1 MGNIILGKKEY
12 LQDYN
17 WIPSYKIEYKLKKNE
32 YFNRGK
38 YLDNY
43 LNNFNFLDT
52 ITISKPYEHVIDTID
67 IALKDEFKQSNIN
80 NFIPS
85 SKFLKDILT
94 KTLKNYNRFSF
105 LDLIQLIQ
113 HYGIV
118 NDIYYKKNNY
128 IIDNNL
134 LKESFKYK
142 YINFIGIN
150 DLHLIKSKIL
160 SKKMILFG
168 MSITETFLLTKKEP
182 LLKLDNKIIIGGV
195 SGILIGFNDTKQ
207 FFILQLTKGCN
218 WGDKGRIYIPY
229 NYIINYNP
237 EMYFLKIDE
246 ELILS
251 KNRIEI
257 NNHENTK
264 NTKSSGKWS
273 LIGI

>member
-32 YFNRGK
+32 YFNRGR

-43 LNNFNFLDT
+43 LNNFNFLDP
-52 ITISKPYEHVIDTID
+52 ITISKPYEHVIDTIE
-67 IALKDEFKQSNIN
+67 IALKEEFKQSNIN

-85 SKFLKDILT
+85 SKFLRDILT
-94 KTLKNYNRFSF
+94 KILKNYNRFSF

-113 HYGIV
+113 HYGLV
-118 NDIYYKKNNY
+118 SDNYYKKNNY
-128 IIDNNL
+128 TIDNNL

-142 YINFIGIN
+142 YINFMGIN

-168 MSITETFLLTKKEP
+168 MSITENFLLTEKEP

-195 SGILIGFNDTKQ
+195 SGILIGFNDIKQ
-207 FFILQLTKGCN
+207 YFILQLTKGTE
-218 WGDKGRIYIPY
+218 WGDKGKIYIPY
-229 NYIINYNP
+229 SYIINCNP
-237 EMYFLKIDE
+237 EIYFIEIDE
-246 ELILS
+246 EKILS
-251 KNRIEI
+251 KKRIEI
-257 NNHENTK
+257 NNQENIQ